1 MIKKIAFQITLFLFL
16 LTIISFFYYE
26 YFFLKTNES
35 DLNNQNQDL
44 KIFQS
49 DGNVLKNIRYSST
62 DKNGNEYLITS
73 EYGEVSSKD
82 INVILMTNVTSQ
94 VNLYEKD
101 TVYIN
106 SKFATYNSLNFETNF
121 HDDVVLIYSEH
132 KITSEHIDLSFKK
145 NFVWVYDNII
155 YNGPNN
161 ELFADKLEIDL
172 LTKDSRIFMINEE
185 KIKIIGK

>member
-185 KIKIIGK
+185 KIKIIKK

>member
-1 MIKKIAFQITLFLFL
+1 
-16 LTIISFFYYE
+16 
-26 YFFLKTNES
+26 
-35 DLNNQNQDL
+35 
-44 KIFQS
+44 
-49 DGNVLKNIRYSST
+49 
-62 DKNGNEYLITS
+62 
-73 EYGEVSSKD
+73 
-82 INVILMTNVTSQ
+82 MTNVTSQ

-155 YNGPNN
+155 YNSPNN